1 MVNLGKSLI
10 NVVNRDQAKGADRL
24 EPKQGMG
31 LDQDL
36 PTYPDADKKA
46 SGGQAR
52 PTSSWYACGT
62 WKPRRSPVKESQP

>member
-24 EPKQGMG
+24 DPKKGMW

-36 PTYPDADKKA
+36 PSYPDADGKA
-46 SGGQAR
+46 TGGQAR
-52 PTSSWYACGT
+52 PTSSW
-62 WKPRRSPVKESQP
+62 